1 MVKIVISIALGI
13 SCAKVFFFFL
23 PFAVNKKNILV
34 MVGWIKFN
42 DENIHNNEYY

>member
-13 SCAKVFFFFL
+13 SCAKVFFFL